1 MQKTGFHD
9 FSNKVQEVTSSMS
22 DDDKL
27 EFYEEL
33 LETGSK
39 EIDDNFL
46 VHTFSIVN
54 GFEHDCS
61 FSEKYNPSDQHE
73 TIDAIVNSDVDDDP
87 IDLSVLQ
94 KEADELEEDYTE
106 LTDEEIM
113 QIGINPW
120 THEKVDFNYL
130 QKRLDDFIRIFQE
143 RLQNDTLEITIAHN
157 RENLTHF
164 NFIKTIVAF
173 YQEQTKDSNK
183 PKVNGNTYP
192 DLHIQWRLDDLN
204 QGDEMPRLVSIEPN
218 EDRAFDY
225 WLIHDRTNGA
235 THEIVIKPNE
245 LGEYDISELIEYIS
259 ERVNNE
265 RFGW

>member
-1 MQKTGFHD
+1 M
-9 FSNKVQEVTSSMS
+9 NKMSYDEFKKVLQMVTSHMS
-22 DDDKL
+22 DDDKF
-27 EFYEEL
+27 EFYQEL
-33 LETGSK
+33 LDTGSACVS
-39 EIDDNFL
+39 ERTIEHNFAIINGLHYEEVIFTPTDN
-46 VHTFSIVN
+46 
-54 GFEHDCS
+54 D
-61 FSEKYNPSDQHE
+61 
-73 TIDAIVNSDVDDDP
+73 
-87 IDLSVLQ
+87 
-94 KEADELEEDYTE
+94 DELEIDLKEIELQADSIENEDVTE
-106 LTDEEIM
+106 MTDVEIM

-183 PKVNGNTYP
+183 PKVNGSTYP

-225 WLIHDRTNGA
+225 WLIHDRTNGD
-235 THEIVIKPNE
+235 TKEIVIKANE
-245 LGEYDISELIEYIS
+245 LGEYDISEFIEYIS

-265 RFGW
+265 RFDW